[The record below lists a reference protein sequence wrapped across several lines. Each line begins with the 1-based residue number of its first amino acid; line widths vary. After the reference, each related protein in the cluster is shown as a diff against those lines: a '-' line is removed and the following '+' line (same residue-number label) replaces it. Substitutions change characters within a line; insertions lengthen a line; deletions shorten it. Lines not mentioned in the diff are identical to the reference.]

1 MQREGAYIAMRTIT
15 LSTLTTLSRTRNFM
29 EIQIYKMGAGSLP
42 FISGPRKLL
51 GNCVSLNFRCI
62 VYTCT

>member
-1 MQREGAYIAMRTIT
+1 
-15 LSTLTTLSRTRNFM
+15 M